1 MPLLDRLP
9 EPGHH
14 ARREPILPG
23 VSLEPPALVS
33 ASLLLL
39 FLLCLPGTVHAS
51 QGQQAEPAPAPKQNE
66 RPARLPP
73 PADQADSVPAP
84 GANPAEEDS
93 GSHRAG
99 WSKLE
104 PGVLDVQ
111 AWDWL
116 QQDLD
121 RMLDQ
126 TRKNARNRLSAEAF
140 KAKFIG
146 ATAEFLEMNAE
157 ATSTFE
163 AAVNKAVTEIDQART
178 DILRQKSSTEP
189 GPGEKAAMVAPR
201 EGWVEYGQAQH
212 RAVRH
217 PLAALQARPRH
228 QLLRES
234 MLKWLLRLDYGMSA
248 AASR

>member
-1 MPLLDRLP
+1 MPVQDGAP
-9 EPGHH
+9 EPRSDANRSPLFRG
-14 ARREPILPG
+14 IFPG
-23 VSLEPPALVS
+23 PCTVVPA
-33 ASLLLL
+33 ALLLL
-39 FLLCLPGTVHAS
+39 LVLPVTTHAS
-51 QGQQAEPAPAPKQNE
+51 QGQQVEP
-66 RPARLPP
+66 
-73 PADQADSVPAP
+73 DQADPVTAP
-84 GANPAEEDS
+84 SGKPAEEDS
-93 GSHRAG
+93 GSYRAG

-126 TRKNARNRLSAEAF
+126 TREKARNRLSPEAF
-140 KAKFIG
+140 KSKFIG
-146 ATAEFLEMNAE
+146 ATAEFLEIDAE

-163 AAVNKAVTEIDQART
+163 AAVTKALTEIDVART
-178 DILRQKSSTEP
+178 DMLRRKSRTESEP
-189 GPGEKAAMVAPR
+189 DETAAMLASR
-201 EGWVEYGQAQH
+201 AGWAEYGQAQR

-217 PLAALQARPRH
+217 PLAVLQARPRH
-228 QLLRES
+228 ELLRET

>member
-1 MPLLDRLP
+1 MQDGAP
-9 EPGHH
+9 EPGSDSN
-14 ARREPILPG
+14 RSPLFRGIFPG
-23 VSLEPPALVS
+23 PCAVVPA
-33 ASLLLL
+33 ALLLL
-39 FLLCLPGTVHAS
+39 LVLPVTTHAS
-51 QGQQAEPAPAPKQNE
+51 PGQQVEP
-66 RPARLPP
+66 
-73 PADQADSVPAP
+73 DQVDPVTAP
-84 GANPAEEDS
+84 GANPAEEES
-93 GSHRAG
+93 GSHRTG

-126 TRKNARNRLSAEAF
+126 TRKTARNRLSAEAF

-146 ATAEFLEMNAE
+146 ATAEFLEIDAE

-163 AAVNKAVTEIDQART
+163 AAVNKAITEIDTARA
-178 DILRQKSSTEP
+178 DMKVGKDKLQKKQEGGSDPDEN
-189 GPGEKAAMVAPR
+189 AAMVASR
-201 EGWVEYGQAQH
+201 AGWVEYGEAQH
-212 RAVRH
+212 RAVSH

-228 QLLRES
+228 ELLRES

>member
-1 MPLLDRLP
+1 MQDAAP
-9 EPGHH
+9 EPGSDSN
-14 ARREPILPG
+14 RSPLFRGIFPG
-23 VSLEPPALVS
+23 PCIVVPA
-33 ASLLLL
+33 ALLLL
-39 FLLCLPGTVHAS
+39 LALPVTTHAS
-51 QGQQAEPAPAPKQNE
+51 QGQQADP
-66 RPARLPP
+66 
-73 PADQADSVPAP
+73 DQADSVTAP

-146 ATAEFLEMNAE
+146 ATAEFLEMDAE

-163 AAVNKAVTEIDQART
+163 AAVNKAITEIDQART
-178 DILRQKSSTEP
+178 DMLRQKSRTEP
-189 GPGEKAAMVAPR
+189 NPDEKAAMVASR
-201 EGWVEYGQAQH
+201 AGWVEYGQAQH

-228 QLLRES
+228 ELLRES

>member
-1 MPLLDRLP
+1 VPVQDGAP
-9 EPGHH
+9 EPRSG
-14 ARREPILPG
+14 ANRSPLFRGIFPWPCT
-23 VSLEPPALVS
+23 VVPA
-33 ASLLLL
+33 ALLLL
-39 FLLCLPGTVHAS
+39 LVLPVTTHAS
-51 QGQQAEPAPAPKQNE
+51 QDQKVEP
-66 RPARLPP
+66 
-73 PADQADSVPAP
+73 DQTDSGTGPRSE
-84 GANPAEEDS
+84 PAEEDS
-93 GSHRAG
+93 GSYRAG

-126 TRKNARNRLSAEAF
+126 TREKARNRLSPEAF

-146 ATAEFLEMNAE
+146 ATAEFLDIDAE

-163 AAVNKAVTEIDQART
+163 AAVNKAITEIDQART
-178 DILRQKSSTEP
+178 DMLRQKPRTEP
-189 GPGEKAAMVAPR
+189 DPDEKAAMLASR
-201 EGWVEYGQAQH
+201 AGWAEYGQAQH

-217 PLAALQARPRH
+217 PLAVLQARPRH
-228 QLLRES
+228 ELLRET